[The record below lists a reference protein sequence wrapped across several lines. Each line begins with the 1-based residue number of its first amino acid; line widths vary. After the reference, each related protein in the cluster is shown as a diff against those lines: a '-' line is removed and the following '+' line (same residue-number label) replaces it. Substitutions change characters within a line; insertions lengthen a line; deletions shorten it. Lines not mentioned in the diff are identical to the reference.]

1 MRWVG
6 VSALWESA
14 ARRGEGGQEL
24 LALGLAVGVG
34 VGVGVGLGLVRAGR
48 SPGLVDGT
56 ADRRCAAWPAAS
68 RRRARATACCG
79 SHLAERHLR
88 LAGAIGAGEAVAE
101 GLERAVLSS
110 SALAPP
116 GRIGLFLS

>member
-6 VSALWESA
+6 GSALWESA
-14 ARRGEGGQEL
+14 ARRGEGGHEL
-24 LALGLAVGVG
+24 LALALGLGLGVG
-34 VGVGVGLGLVRAGR
+34 VGLGLGLVRAGR

-79 SHLAERHLR
+79 SCPAERHLR

-101 GLERAVLSS
+101 GLERA
-110 SALAPP
+110 P